1 MIGLQHYLMLGAIV
15 FVLGIFTVVTR
26 RNALGILLGTELV
39 LNAAA
44 LNMVAFGHF
53 SNRDVEGSIY
63 ALFVIVLAAAE
74 AVVALAVGL
83 MIFRNFQTIDTTE
96 VDEMRG

>member
-1 MIGLQHYLMLGAIV
+1 MVEMKHYLMVSAL
-15 FVLGIFTVVTR
+15 IFAFGLYTVVTR

-44 LNMVAFGHF
+44 LNMVIFGYYG
-53 SNRDVEGSIY
+53 NQIIGGSIY

-83 MIFRNFQTIDTTE
+83 MIYRNFQTIDTTN
-96 VDEMRG
+96 VNDLSG

>member
-1 MIGLQHYLMLGAIV
+1 MIGLQHYLMVGALV
-15 FVLGIFTVVTR
+15 FALGIYTVITR

-44 LNMVAFGHF
+44 LNMVAFGYF
-53 SNRDVEGSIY
+53 SGKVILGSVY

-74 AVVALAVGL
+74 AVVALAIGL
-83 MIFRNFQTIDTTE
+83 MIFRNFHTIDTMN
-96 VDEMRG
+96 VNEMRG

>member
-1 MIGLQHYLMLGAIV
+1 MITLQHFLLVSAAM
-15 FVLGIFTVVTR
+15 FVLGLYTVATR

-44 LNMVAFGHF
+44 LNIVIFGHYG
-53 SNRDVEGSIY
+53 NRLVEGSIY

-74 AVVALAVGL
+74 AAVALAVGL
-83 MIFRNFQTIDTTE
+83 MIYRNFKTIDTVSVSE
-96 VDEMRG
+96 LKG

>member
-1 MIGLQHYLMLGAIV
+1 MIGLQHYLMVGALV
-15 FVLGIFTVVTR
+15 FALGIYTVITR

-44 LNMVAFGHF
+44 LNMVAFGYF
-53 SNRDVEGSIY
+53 SGKVILGSVY

-74 AVVALAVGL
+74 AVVALAIGL
-83 MIFRNFQTIDTTE
+83 MVFRNFHTIDTMNVNE
-96 VDEMRG
+96 LKG

>member
-1 MIGLQHYLMLGAIV
+1 MITLQHVLMVGAIV
-15 FVLGIFTVVTR
+15 FALGIYTVVTR

-44 LNMVAFGHF
+44 LNMVAFGYF
-53 SNRDVEGSIY
+53 GNKVIEGSIY

-74 AVVALAVGL
+74 AAVALAIGL
-83 MIFRNFQTIDTTE
+83 MIFRNFNTIDATA
-96 VDEMRG
+96 VDDMRG

>member
-1 MIGLQHYLMLGAIV
+1 MIGLQHFLMLGAIV
-15 FVLGIFTVVTR
+15 FALGIYTVVTR

-44 LNMVAFGHF
+44 LNMVAFGHYG
-53 SNRDVEGSIY
+53 NRDIEGSIY

-83 MIFRNFQTIDTTE
+83 MIFRNFHTIDTNE

>member
-1 MIGLQHYLMLGAIV
+1 MITLQHFLMVAAIV
-15 FVLGIFTVVTR
+15 FALGLYTVVTR

-44 LNMVAFGHF
+44 LNMIAFGYF
-53 SNRDVEGSIY
+53 GNRVIEGSVY

-74 AVVALAVGL
+74 AAVALAIGL
-83 MIFRNFQTIDTTE
+83 MIFRNFNTIDATA

>member
-1 MIGLQHYLMLGAIV
+1 MINLQHFLFISAII
-15 FVLGIFTVVTR
+15 FVLGIYTVVTR

-44 LNMVAFGHF
+44 LNIIIFGF
-53 SNRDVEGSIY
+53 FGNQVVEASIY

-74 AVVALAVGL
+74 AAVALAVGL
-83 MIFRNFQTIDTTE
+83 TIYQNFKTIDTMNVRE
-96 VDEMRG
+96 LKG

>member
-1 MIGLQHYLMLGAIV
+1 MIEIHHFLMMSAIIFVFGLY
-15 FVLGIFTVVTR
+15 TVVTR

-44 LNMVAFGHF
+44 LNIVIFGHF
-53 SNRDVEGSIY
+53 SGKEVEGSVY

-74 AVVALAVGL
+74 AAVALAIGL
-83 MIFRNFQTIDTTE
+83 TIYRNFGTIDTTE
-96 VDEMRG
+96 VRVLKG

>member
-1 MIGLQHYLMLGAIV
+1 MLDIQHYLTISAII
-15 FVLGIFTVVTR
+15 FVLGLYTVVTK

-44 LNMVAFGHF
+44 LNIVIFGHF
-53 SNRDVEGSIY
+53 SNQEVAGSIY

-74 AVVALAVGL
+74 AAVALAIGL
-83 MIFRNFQTIDTTE
+83 MIYRHYKTIDTTVVSE
-96 VDEMRG
+96 LKG

>member
-1 MIGLQHYLMLGAIV
+1 MIGLQHFLFVAAIV
-15 FVLGIFTVVTR
+15 FALGLYTVVTR

-53 SNRDVEGSIY
+53 GNKTVEGSIY

-74 AVVALAVGL
+74 AAVALAIGL
-83 MIFRNFQTIDTTE
+83 MIFRNFNTIDANN
-96 VDEMRG
+96 VDDMRG

>member
-1 MIGLQHYLMLGAIV
+1 MVNMQHFLFASAIV
-15 FVLGIFTVVTR
+15 FVLGIYTVVTR

-44 LNMVAFGHF
+44 LNIIIFGF
-53 SNRDVEGSIY
+53 FGNQVVEASIY

-74 AVVALAVGL
+74 AAVALAIGL
-83 MIFRNFQTIDTTE
+83 TVYQNFKTIDTMNVRE
-96 VDEMRG
+96 LKG

>member
-1 MIGLQHYLMLGAIV
+1 MVNMQHYLMVSALIFALG
-15 FVLGIFTVVTR
+15 LYTVVTR

-44 LNMVAFGHF
+44 LNMVIFGYYG
-53 SNRDVEGSIY
+53 NQIIGGSIY

-83 MIFRNFQTIDTTE
+83 MIYRNFQTIDTTSVNE
-96 VDEMRG
+96 LSG

>member
-1 MIGLQHYLMLGAIV
+1 MVSLEHFLIVAGIV
-15 FVLGIFTVVTR
+15 FALGIYTVVTR

-44 LNMVAFGHF
+44 LNMVAFGRF
-53 SNRDVEGSIY
+53 SNNVVQGSIY
-63 ALFVIVLAAAE
+63 ALFIIVLAAAE
-74 AVVALAVGL
+74 AVVALAIGL
-83 MIFRNFQTIDTTE
+83 MIFRNFHTIDTMT